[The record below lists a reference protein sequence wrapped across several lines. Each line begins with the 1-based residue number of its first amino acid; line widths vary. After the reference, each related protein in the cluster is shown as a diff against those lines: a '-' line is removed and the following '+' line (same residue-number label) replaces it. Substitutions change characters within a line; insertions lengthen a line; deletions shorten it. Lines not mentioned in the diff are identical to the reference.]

1 MPPGLVGIHLSW
13 QFVFPEQIPEQL
25 SFEEKRAI
33 EGAKFFLGEGNG
45 YFRQQSTRPQTV
57 GYGLADSPAGQ
68 ALWIYEKFQAWTDNK
83 GLPED
88 ALSMDQMLDNISIYW
103 FTNSAA
109 SSARIYWEN
118 RGASFSGGKV
128 TLPVAAS
135 VFPREIFRAPKS
147 WAEQTYSNLIHWNE
161 LDRGGHFAAFEEPDL
176 FVQELRTAFT
186 SLR

>member
-1 MPPGLVGIHLSW
+1 
-13 QFVFPEQIPEQL
+13 
-25 SFEEKRAI
+25 
-33 EGAKFFLGEGNG
+33 
-45 YFRQQSTRPQTV
+45 
-57 GYGLADSPAGQ
+57 
-68 ALWIYEKFQAWTDNK
+68 
-83 GLPED
+83 
-88 ALSMDQMLDNISIYW
+88 MDQMLDNISIYW

-176 FVQELRTAFT
+176 FVQELRNAFT
-186 SLR
+186 ALR

>member
-1 MPPGLVGIHLSW
+1 
-13 QFVFPEQIPEQL
+13 
-25 SFEEKRAI
+25 
-33 EGAKFFLGEGNG
+33 
-45 YFRQQSTRPQTV
+45 
-57 GYGLADSPAGQ
+57 
-68 ALWIYEKFQAWTDNK
+68 
-83 GLPED
+83 
-88 ALSMDQMLDNISIYW
+88 LDNISIYW

-118 RGASFSGGKV
+118 RGVSFSGGKV
-128 TLPVAAS
+128 NLPVAAS

>member
-1 MPPGLVGIHLSW
+1 
-13 QFVFPEQIPEQL
+13 
-25 SFEEKRAI
+25 
-33 EGAKFFLGEGNG
+33 
-45 YFRQQSTRPQTV
+45 
-57 GYGLADSPAGQ
+57 
-68 ALWIYEKFQAWTDNK
+68 
-83 GLPED
+83 
-88 ALSMDQMLDNISIYW
+88 MDQMLDNISIYW

-109 SSARIYWEN
+109 SSARIYGEN
-118 RGASFSGGKV
+118 RGASFSRGKV

>member
-1 MPPGLVGIHLSW
+1 MLLSSTTRHFDDYSRGIRCEPLHGVACTLSR
-13 QFVFPEQIPEQL
+13 PL
-25 SFEEKRAI
+25 DR
-33 EGAKFFLGEGNG
+33 NG
-45 YFRQQSTRPQTV
+45 S
-57 GYGLADSPAGQ
+57 LADSPAGQ

-135 VFPREIFRAPKS
+135 VFPREIFRAPKN
-147 WAEQTYSNLIHWNE
+147 WAQQTYSNLIHWNE